1 MVTNALTCES
11 GSINPSL
18 THILKQDAF
27 GLCPFE
33 EEEEEEEEE
42 GSLELSSSD
51 TLTSS
56 LPEVKRE
63 ETVYLWVD

>member
-11 GSINPSL
+11 GSINPLL

-27 GLCPFE
+27 GLCPS

-56 LPEVKRE
+56 LPEVK
-63 ETVYLWVD
+63 